1 MTHSS
6 SKPGSSWLVP
16 AIRVLVAPRK
26 QDVDARTTPGVTSFA
41 LLRQVLLQSRPA
53 QLRLLQEARRS
64 GGECIAVVLAAE
76 QIKPLPRDQPKP
88 GVAGKGDA
96 ARQID
101 RVVASKLGAV
111 NIGMGDKRRTIA
123 LVAEAP
129 DRAGVGGLELRQT
142 DQGTGVDEVS
152 DRVETLDRDTRVAVH
167 DHPFRRR
174 GAGRELREGLRA
186 EACQQKEKGYYGA
199 KFHSGATAVSFLPL
213 CRHSWYR

>member
-6 SKPGSSWLVP
+6 PWPGSSRPL
-16 AIRVLVAPRK
+16 RVLP
-26 QDVDARTTPGVTSFA
+26 

-53 QLRLLQEARRS
+53 QLRLLQEASRS
-64 GGECIAVVLAAE
+64 GGECVAVVLAAE
-76 QIKPLPRDQPKP
+76 QIKPLSRDQPKP
-88 GVAGKGDA
+88 GVAGKGDP

-101 RVVASKLGAV
+101 RVVAPELGAV

-123 LVAEAP
+123 LAAEAP

-152 DRVETLDRDTRVAVH
+152 DRVETLDRNTRVAVH
-167 DHPFRRR
+167 DHPLRRR

-186 EACQQKEKGYYGA
+186 EACQQKEKGY
-199 KFHSGATAVSFLPL
+199 
-213 CRHSWYR
+213 